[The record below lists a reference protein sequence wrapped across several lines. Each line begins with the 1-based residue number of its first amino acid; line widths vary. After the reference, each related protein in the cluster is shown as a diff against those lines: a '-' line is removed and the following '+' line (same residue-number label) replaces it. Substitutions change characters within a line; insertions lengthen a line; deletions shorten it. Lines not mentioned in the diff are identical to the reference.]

1 MAPVLVENGITAH
14 QINEMAKDALV
25 SEASARARMASGR
38 VNHSKVAALTGLTRS
53 EIRRRLLPDI
63 DRSQMPSRALDRSA
77 RAVAGWLRDP
87 AFHDAHGKPKP
98 LAIRGSTLSFVDLV
112 RRHSGDVPPRAVL
125 ETLKSRG
132 IASINKGYVRLKHAR
147 LGTTRADISA
157 FLESAPYA
165 SGLLRSAS
173 MPGSRLDYAH
183 QLSLYPENATHEL
196 ILTDRAVAILATAIS
211 ALSVYPE
218 AKKIRDS
225 VSLGRRLAI
234 TVTLVSSAERIH
246 GSKKES
252 DTHAEG
258 H

>member
-53 EIRRRLLPDI
+53 EIRRRLLPDT
-63 DRSQMPSRALDRSA
+63 DKSQMPSRALDRSA

-87 AFHDAHGKPKP
+87 TFHDARGKPKP
-98 LAIRGSTLSFVDLV
+98 LAIRGNTLSFADLV

-132 IASINKGYVRLKHAR
+132 IASMKNGYIRLKHAKI
-147 LGTTRADISA
+147 GATRADISA

-173 MPGSRLDYAH
+173 KPGSRLGYAH
-183 QLSLYPENATHEL
+183 QLSLYPQNATHEL
-196 ILTDRAVAILATAIS
+196 MLTDRAVAILATAIS

-218 AKKIRDS
+218 TKATRDFAS
-225 VSLGRRLAI
+225 SARRLAI

-252 DTHAEG
+252 DTRTED
-258 H
+258 